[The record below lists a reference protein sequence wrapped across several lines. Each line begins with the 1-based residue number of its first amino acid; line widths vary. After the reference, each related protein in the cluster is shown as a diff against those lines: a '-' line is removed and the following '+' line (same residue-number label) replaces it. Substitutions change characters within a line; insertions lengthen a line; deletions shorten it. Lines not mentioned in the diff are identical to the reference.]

1 MHELKGYL
9 STIIFAKVTLK
20 SNMAENNVYSKLF
33 ARQFHL
39 NSNFIVPRGNKYGQN
54 KKILQQ

>member
-20 SNMAENNVYSKLF
+20 SNMAENKVYSKLF

-54 KKILQQ
+54 